1 MLDELYRRPY
11 WVERSR
17 RSWLRGSID
26 QFLSHLAAQR
36 FSEATLRTDACRLLA
51 FGEFT
56 AQQGVTE
63 LEQLPLWRE
72 AFVAQVPAQ
81 ETYRHKLRLLV
92 TRFLDYLRQQ
102 KVLPVAASPPPSPNV
117 ARVKD
122 YLWFLR
128 EQRGLSGG
136 TLQLRRRLCQALL
149 AHLATEGLQDFQ
161 ALGPDSIHR
170 FLVAQGERCN
180 RATMRGRCSML
191 RDFLGFLYRRG
202 SLGVD
207 LAASVVSPRVYQ
219 HEQCPRFLT
228 RPEIEA
234 VLAVIDRQSPAG
246 CRDHAMVL
254 LLASYG
260 LRGIEVVRLLLDDID
275 WRSQLLYIRQRKAG
289 NSGTYPLSVPVGA
302 AIVAYLQQ
310 GRPASSHREV
320 FLTTKAP
327 FTPLASSAC
336 LATRVKY
343 YLMLAGIRVA
353 KPGMHSFR
361 YACAQRLFE
370 QGLPLKSISDYL
382 GHRDPGTTRR
392 YTMMDFD
399 QLREVAAGDGED
411 LL

>member
-1 MLDELYRRPY
+1 
-11 WVERSR
+11 
-17 RSWLRGSID
+17 LRDLID
-26 QFLSHLAAQR
+26 QFLNHLAAQR
-36 FSEATLRTDACRLLA
+36 FSEATLRTDASRLLA
-51 FGEFT
+51 FAEFT
-56 AQQGVTE
+56 ARQGVTE
-63 LEQLPLWRE
+63 LGQLPLWQE

-81 ETYRHKLRLLV
+81 ETHRHKLRLLV
-92 TRFLDYLRQQ
+92 TRFLNYLRQQ
-102 KVLPVAASPPPSPNV
+102 KVLPVAALPPSPNV
-117 ARVKD
+117 APIED
-122 YLWFLR
+122 YLRFLR
-128 EQRGLSGG
+128 EQRGLSCG
-136 TLQLRRRLCQALL
+136 TLQLRQRLCQALL
-149 AHLATEGLQDFQ
+149 AHLATEGLQDLH
-161 ALGPDSIHR
+161 ALGPASIHR

-191 RDFLGFLYRRG
+191 RDFLGFLYRHG
-202 SLGVD
+202 SLAVD

-275 WRSQLLYIRQRKAG
+275 WRSQLLHIRQRKAG
-289 NSGTYPLSVPVGA
+289 NSGTYPLSVPVGE

-327 FTPLASSAC
+327 FTPLVSSAC

-343 YLMLAGIRVA
+343 YLALAGIRVA
-353 KPGMHSFR
+353 KPGMHAFR

-370 QGLPLKSISDYL
+370 QGLPLKSIGDYL